1 MKSKKQVPGG
11 DIQAAVEQ
19 LEQRDKVG
27 LLGKGLGVGA
37 GAAGGAAAAGSIA
50 TAAGATTLL
59 GSTSLASV
67 LGGVFVTT
75 TPVGWVVGC
84 ALAAGLA
91 GFGISKLIYSGGK
104 HDQIRGDTVSRLRER
119 GKSSYST
126 STTPAAIDFLRS
138 TLALTVERGRISED
152 QSNRMLSV
160 VISGAM
166 SVEAAQARLKALLS

>member
-1 MKSKKQVPGG
+1 MKSKKRVPGS
-11 DIQAAVEQ
+11 DIQAAVEK
-19 LEQRDKVG
+19 LEQSDKVG
-27 LLGKGLGVGA
+27 LLGTGLGVGA

-67 LGGVFVTT
+67 LGGVFVTA

-84 ALAAGLA
+84 VLAAGLA

-104 HDQIRGDTVSRLRER
+104 HDQTRSDTVSRLRDR
-119 GKSSYST
+119 GTNSFSKT
-126 STTPAAIDFLRS
+126 TTPVAVEALKS
-138 TLALTVERGRISED
+138 TLAMAVESGRISVD

-166 SVEAAQARLKALLS
+166 SVEAAQARLKVLLG